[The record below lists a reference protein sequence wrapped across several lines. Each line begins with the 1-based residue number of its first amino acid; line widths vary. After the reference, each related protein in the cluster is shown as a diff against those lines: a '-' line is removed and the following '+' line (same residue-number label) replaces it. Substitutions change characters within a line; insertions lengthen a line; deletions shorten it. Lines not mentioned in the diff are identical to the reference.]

1 MRKRK
6 LLAVLLAC
14 VLAVS
19 AVALA
24 GCGNGDKVKKA
35 FEADPYVSEFKV
47 DSDYVVDSPYA
58 VTEFEVISESKIDG
72 VPNIEFTAT
81 LENDS
86 FKAAVQGIA
95 LPGDDDTF
103 FFTVYD
109 PIVTAKKGVDFL
121 ESEDNLLS
129 AENGYTVSFDEAS
142 QSCVD
147 DTFFF
152 TVYDPIVTAKKG
164 VDFLESEDNL
174 LSAEN
179 GYTVSFDEASQS
191 CVVTADR
198 ADLEDLGVGSLYKT
212 GKQQFIFEEGEWQ
225 KTGDSEVDEAMEWN
239 ADAIEGTYKLQTKKP
254 DVPGTVTISNVRP
267 GSEDGSDST
276 FEIEYSFDG
285 VDVKNEGTLSVEYDD
300 NGDERSFVLNATGE
314 YPAVNDDVD
323 FIREDFRGN
332 LVLADE
338 GTLSVEYDD
347 NGDERSFVLNATGE
361 YPAVNDDVDFI
372 REDFRGNLVLAD
384 GKTLLEDVTLS
395 SSERTEDG
403 RILFRIGSEDP
414 FDVTRGDLVYGR
426 Q

>member
-1 MRKRK
+1 MMRKRK

-95 LPGDDDTF
+95 LPNDDDTF

-109 PIVTAKKGVDFL
+109 
-121 ESEDNLLS
+121 S
-129 AENGYTVSFDEAS
+129 
-142 QSCVD
+142 
-147 DTFFF
+147 
-152 TVYDPIVTAKKG
+152 IVTAKKG

-285 VDVKNEGTLSVEYDD
+285 VDVK
-300 NGDERSFVLNATGE
+300 
-314 YPAVNDDVD
+314 
-323 FIREDFRGN
+323 
-332 LVLADE
+332 DE

-347 NGDERSFVLNATGE
+347 NGDERSFILNATGK